1 MILYNDELL
10 ITATAGY
17 HLKFLR
23 SSFVTPNGAITILYN
38 AARRCHNHAG
48 VQNPALACC
57 IAELPSGS
65 CAGVRGRHAA
75 AGVPCR
81 RTTSILVGHRG
92 PATPVATALS
102 APAEAARPML
112 ATVGEGPAVA
122 TDALLPTAVTSALVR
137 AAAPLAAVTPRVEA
151 SALAGADGREADAAV
166 HLLAVFVEVPL
177 GAIHALRPLLVGRF
191 GASQAPRASSVNCRR
206 VASGDWRGRRE
217 GTRPAA
223 HGSCDLPHLLVH
235 PDTVPWKAAPRAVNA
250 LRPTAIGQADA
261 SEAARARA
269 ITRPVGATCDPRVV

>member
-1 MILYNDELL
+1 MILYNAELL
-10 ITATAGY
+10 ITATAGS
-17 HLKFLR
+17 HLKLLQ

-38 AARRCHNHAG
+38 AARRRHNHAG

-75 AGVPCR
+75 AGVPCL
-81 RTTSILVGHRG
+81 RTTRIFVGHRG

-122 TDALLPTAVTSALVR
+122 TDALLPTAVTSTLVR
-137 AAAPLAAVTPRVEA
+137 AAAPLAAVTPGVEA

-177 GAIHALRPLLVGRF
+177 GAIHALRPLPVGRF
-191 GASQAPRASSVNCRR
+191 GALQAPRASSANCRR
-206 VASGDWRGRRE
+206 VASGDGRGRRE

-223 HGSCDLPHLLVH
+223 QGRCDLPHLLVH

-269 ITRPVGATCDPRVV
+269 IARPVGATCDPRVV